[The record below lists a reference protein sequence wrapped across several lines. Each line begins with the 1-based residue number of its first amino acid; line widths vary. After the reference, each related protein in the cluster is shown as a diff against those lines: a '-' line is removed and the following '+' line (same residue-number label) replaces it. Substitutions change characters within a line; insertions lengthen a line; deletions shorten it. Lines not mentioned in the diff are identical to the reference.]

1 MLEAILEKYKK
12 NIYGI
17 IQVGA
22 HIGQQVETFL
32 ELKNVDIHLFE
43 PQKEP
48 LEDLKKFKSHS
59 NIFIHE
65 FGLGNT
71 NDKLTLYISDKKKG
85 VSSSIL
91 KPKLHSKYFP
101 EVNFNNHEEVEIK
114 KFSDLE
120 NINGNFLMLDVQG
133 YELEVLKGFENK
145 IFNLDFIYSEIS
157 IKEFYEENT
166 LVKDLDLFMSSRG
179 FIRAKTFL
187 YSNVPM
193 GDALYLN
200 NKNLTKLNI
209 LYYNLKSKFQI
220 TKLYRFLNFFRNRK
234 KAIFSMKKYLK
245 KLLSIFNK
253 F

>member
-1 MLEAILEKYKK
+1 MLETILEKYKK
-12 NIYGI
+12 DINGI

-22 HIGQQVETFL
+22 HIGQQVEIFL
-32 ELKNVDIHLFE
+32 KLKNIDIHLFE

-48 LEDLKKFKSHS
+48 LEVLKKYKSYS

-71 NDKLTLYISDKKKG
+71 NEKLILNISDKKKG

-101 EVNFNNHEEVEIK
+101 EVKFNDHEEIK
-114 KFSDLE
+114 VRKFSDLK
-120 NINGNFLMLDVQG
+120 NISGNFLMLDVQG

-145 IFNLDFIYSEIS
+145 IHNLDFIYSEIS

-166 LVKDLDLFMSSRG
+166 LVKELDQFMNSKGFSRT
-179 FIRAKTFL
+179 KTFL
-187 YSNVPM
+187 YSNIPM
-193 GDALYLN
+193 GDALYIN
-200 NKNLTKLNI
+200 KKNLNKLNI
-209 LYYNLKSKFQI
+209 VYYNLKSKFQV
-220 TKLYRFLNFFRNRK
+220 TKAYRLLNFFRDRK
-234 KAIFSMKKYLK
+234 KMIFSIKKYLK
-245 KLLSIFNK
+245 KFVR

>member
-1 MLEAILEKYKK
+1 MLEKILQKYKK
-12 NIYGI
+12 NINGI

-32 ELKNVDIHLFE
+32 EIKNIDIHLFE

-48 LEDLKKFKSHS
+48 LEVLKKYKSYP

-71 NDKLTLYISDKKKG
+71 NKKLKLYISDKKKG

-91 KPKLHSKYFP
+91 KPKLHTKYFP
-101 EVNFNNHEEVEIK
+101 EVKFNDYEKIEVR

-145 IFNLDFIYSEIS
+145 INNLDYIYSEIS

-166 LVKDLDLFMSSRG
+166 LINELDKFMSLKG

-187 YSNVPM
+187 YPNIPM
-193 GDALYLN
+193 GDALYIN
-200 NKNLTKLNI
+200 KKNLTKFNI
-209 LYYNLKSKFQI
+209 FFYIFKSRFQV
-220 TKLYRFLNFFRNRK
+220 TKIYRTFNFFRDRK
-234 KAIFSMKKYLK
+234 KAIYSLKSYIKKFL
-245 KLLSIFNK
+245 
-253 F
+253 